1 MAIDRANGLARD
13 LSNHEAPAMRMP
25 LLERRTGLIVIALAL
40 IAGTGGAVL
49 ATASSSADDAVAAGT
64 GALQISAMR
73 DPALAATDPSDADAV
88 ARLVRAAG
96 MPPAPGGA
104 AQTWTVG
111 GHAVLGYATAGG
123 SFCFA
128 FTGGA
133 GGCLQPGTLT
143 PERPLEVM
151 TDYGPG
157 TFNVYGLALDGV
169 TAVTVR
175 IGGTPRPAAFAHNSF
190 AYSDPGLGR
199 TAGIDGELIAT
210 MGDGTTR
217 AQPFHVGSLEIAAD
231 GLP

>member
-1 MAIDRANGLARD
+1 MAIDRENGLARD
-13 LSNHEAPAMRMP
+13 LSNHGAPAMRMP
-25 LLERRTGLIVIALAL
+25 LLERRTGLIGIALAL

-64 GALQISAMR
+64 GELQISAMR

-88 ARLVRAAG
+88 ARLARVAG
-96 MPPAPGGA
+96 MPPAPGGG

-111 GHAVLGYATAGG
+111 GRDVLGYATAGG

-128 FTGGA
+128 FAGGA
-133 GGCLQPGTLT
+133 GGCLHPGTLT

-175 IGGTPRPAAFAHNSF
+175 LGGTPRPAAFAHNSF
-190 AYSDPGLGR
+190 TYSDPGLGG
-199 TAGIDGELIAT
+199 TAGVDGELIAT

-217 AQPFHVGSLEIAAD
+217 ALPFHVGSLEIAAN

>member
-1 MAIDRANGLARD
+1 MAIDRENRPARD
-13 LSNHEAPAMRMP
+13 LSHHGAPAMRMP
-25 LLERRTGLIVIALAL
+25 LLERRTGLIGIALAL

-49 ATASSSADDAVAAGT
+49 ATASSSAEDAVAAGT
-64 GALQISAMR
+64 GELQISAVR
-73 DPALAATDPSDADAV
+73 DPALAATDPSDADAL
-88 ARLVRAAG
+88 ARLARAAG

-111 GHAVLGYATAGG
+111 GHDVLGYTTAGG

-128 FTGGA
+128 FAGGA
-133 GGCLQPGTLT
+133 GGCLQPGALT

-175 IGGTPRPAAFAHNSF
+175 LGGTPRPAAFAHNSF
-190 AYSDPGLGR
+190 AYSDPGLGG
-199 TAGIDGELIAT
+199 TAGVDGELIAT
-210 MGDGTTR
+210 MGDGTIH
-217 AQPFHVGSLEIAAD
+217 ALPIHVGSLAIAPD

>member
-1 MAIDRANGLARD
+1 MAIARENGLVRD
-13 LSNHEAPAMRMP
+13 LSNHGAPAMRMP
-25 LLERRTGLIVIALAL
+25 LLERRTGLIGIALAL
-40 IAGTGGAVL
+40 IAGTSGALL
-49 ATASSSADDAVAAGT
+49 ATASSSAGDAVPVGT
-64 GALQISAMR
+64 GELQISAMR

-88 ARLVRAAG
+88 ARLARVAG
-96 MPPAPGGA
+96 LPPAPGRA

-111 GHAVLGYATAGG
+111 GHDVLAYATAGG
-123 SFCFA
+123 TFCFA

-133 GGCLQPGTLT
+133 GGCLHPGTLT
-143 PERPLEVM
+143 YERPLEVM

-175 IGGTPRPAAFAHNSF
+175 LGGTPRPAAFAHNSF
-190 AYSDPGLGR
+190 TYSDPGLGG
-199 TAGIDGELIAT
+199 TAGVDGEVIAT

-217 AQPFHVGSLEIAAD
+217 AVPFRVGSLEIAAE